1 MLRSP
6 DIICDKPSAP
16 NFRRDFNPSILI
28 DFELQRPMEL
38 EPIFGNIIRR
48 ARQVGVDTPR
58 LDLIV
63 TSIKPSQLEYV
74 RRSKGIDHETLVQQE
89 GVHDLLPSLNAT
101 GSAPTGP
108 VTL

>member
-1 MLRSP
+1 
-6 DIICDKPSAP
+6 
-16 NFRRDFNPSILI
+16 
-28 DFELQRPMEL
+28 MEL

-108 VTL
+108 VTQ